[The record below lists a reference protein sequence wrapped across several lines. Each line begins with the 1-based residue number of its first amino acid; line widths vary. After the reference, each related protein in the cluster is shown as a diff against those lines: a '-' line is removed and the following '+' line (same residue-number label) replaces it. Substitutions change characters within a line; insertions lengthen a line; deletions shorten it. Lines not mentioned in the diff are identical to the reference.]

1 MVDMGPDL
9 GLGEEVL
16 RLLLVL
22 VLAGAVGVE
31 RELREQEAGLRTH
44 MLVGVGAAL
53 FVMAG
58 NFAWSGLDF
67 GNRTGIVLDPSRVV
81 AYVVTGV
88 GFLGAGAIL
97 KSGGGIRGLT
107 TAASLWVVAAIG
119 VVVGAG
125 EYALGIFA
133 TLVVLMSLWPVKRI
147 ARYLGIR
154 RHGARRIVLQL
165 DPDSSIGTV
174 VAAAE
179 GGQGLELFA
188 TTVSEDG
195 PSRQVEILLGG
206 RDEELLLA
214 LDRLSH
220 APGVLRAS
228 LNGTPTSWSP
238 DDSERSRSPA
248 TKSEVTT
255 GFAAGSRR

>member
-1 MVDMGPDL
+1 MGPDL

-16 RLLLVL
+16 RILLVL
-22 VLAGAVGVE
+22 VLAGAVGIE

-58 NFAWSGLDF
+58 NFAWNGLDF

-97 KSGGGIRGLT
+97 KSSGGIRGLT

-133 TLVVLMSLWPVKRI
+133 TAVVLMSLWPVKQV
-147 ARYLGIR
+147 ARYVGIR
-154 RHGARRIVLQL
+154 RRGARRIVLKL
-165 DPDSSIGTV
+165 DPEAPIGPV
-174 VAAAE
+174 VAAVE
-179 GGQGLELFA
+179 GPGLELQA
-188 TTVSEDG
+188 TTVSEQESG
-195 PSRQVEILLGG
+195 SRQLEIVVGGRHDDLLG
-206 RDEELLLA
+206 A
-214 LDRLSH
+214 LERMSR
-220 APGVLRAS
+220 APGVRRAS
-228 LNGTPTSWSP
+228 LSGGPTTWSP
-238 DDSERSRSPA
+238 DRVDRRGPLRRQKGTDVAS
-248 TKSEVTT
+248 
-255 GFAAGSRR
+255 GFPVGSRG